1 MRNLNQQ
8 GVQFEIHN
16 ESSRGRISSYGS
28 KPHPYKL
35 NKAEAVDING
45 LPSSARVN
53 VADDFS
59 SIFTIGMEFEKN
71 RFHRSAVQ
79 EYPLLCGFE
88 HDGSCGAEAVTHIL
102 PLVDK
107 SMWRTKVFNMFHQAK
122 KIINDEF
129 SPSNRK
135 CGGHITLGVKDM
147 SGRELSDRMKKFS
160 GLVYAI
166 YRHRVNNYFCRGNI
180 TMDTSAEW
188 STKYTIANYKTLDGD
203 GVVEFRVP
211 SRFTS
216 VKQTIRRYEFFY
228 QLIDFAV
235 NKQNSSLHHFCNAV
249 KPILLSMFN
258 NDAEKVAKTIALA
271 KKMQKV
277 INGSKMDL
285 EMVGWF
291 EGWWSNDRELT
302 YQFGGRRG
310 CYKRGYTPNE
320 YTDVRKFKE
329 EFYF

>member
-8 GVQFEIHN
+8 GVQFETYN

-28 KPHPYKL
+28 KPLPYKL

-53 VADDFS
+53 VADGES
-59 SIFTIGMEFEKN
+59 LFTIGMEFEKN
-71 RFHRSAVQ
+71 RFHRNAVQ
-79 EYPLLCGFE
+79 EYPLFCGFE

-129 SPSNRK
+129 SPSDSQ

-147 SGRELSDRMKKFS
+147 SGRELSDRLKKFS
-160 GLVYAI
+160 GLVLAI
-166 YRHRVNNYFCRGNI
+166 YRHRVCNYYCRGNFQ
-180 TMDTSAEW
+180 MDTSNEYG
-188 STKYTIANYKTLDGD
+188 SKYTIANYKTLGDD

-228 QLIDFAV
+228 QMVDFAV
-235 NKQNSSLHHFCNAV
+235 NKQHSSLHHFCNAV
-249 KPILLSMFN
+249 RPILMSMYD
-258 NDAEKVAKTIALA
+258 NDTEKVEKTIALA
-271 KKMQKV
+271 KEFQKV
-277 INGSKMDL
+277 INAVRWTSRLVDGLRDGGVPTRDL
-285 EMVGWF
+285 TTALEQGVVTTKGHSDHQSMMM
-291 EGWWSNDRELT
+291 
-302 YQFGGRRG
+302 
-310 CYKRGYTPNE
+310 
-320 YTDVRKFKE
+320 
-329 EFYF
+329 